1 MAKRKPKK
9 TLTTK
14 EIKAHA
20 IGMITSASDGKSPE
34 ENMYK
39 SLLDRAVEDI
49 GHEDHDSTLEWK
61 NGDLDCFMV
70 AIGIEPSYAMRVLKK
85 TELVL

>member
-1 MAKRKPKK
+1 MAKRKLK
-9 TLTTK
+9 TPTAK
-14 EIKAHA
+14 DIKAYA
-20 IGMITSASDGKSPE
+20 ISMITSAADGNSPE

-49 GHEDHDSTLEWK
+49 GHEEHDSTQEWK
-61 NGDLDCFMV
+61 DGELDCFMV